1 MRQRE
6 AIRYLFLEKREHYT
20 VSETAALLGWT
31 RSELAAEIAASELRR
46 VNDTS
51 LVSWHAVAVIASTQ
65 WSYESIEEA
74 LGAAASSVLP
84 SLLRL
89 EELRVRIPRYQIVVI
104 NTAARNQKAT
114 VNSFLARYLL
124 DLSTNEAPSLIRS
137 TPGFR
142 EAFMWPAHG
151 PAESQTAA

>member
-6 AIRYLFLEKREHYT
+6 AIRYLFLERREHYT
-20 VSETAALLGWT
+20 VSEAAALLGWT
-31 RSELAAEIAASELRR
+31 SPELAAEIAASELRR

-51 LVSWHAVAVIASTQ
+51 LVSWHALVVLASTQ

-74 LGAAASSVLP
+74 RGAAASSVLP
-84 SLLRL
+84 PLLRL

-124 DLSTNEAPSLIRS
+124 DLSTVEAPSLTS
-137 TPGFR
+137 VPGFR
-142 EAFMWPAHG
+142 EAFMWPAQG
-151 PAESQTAA
+151 SAESQTAA

>member
-6 AIRYLFLEKREHYT
+6 AIRYLFLVKREHYT
-20 VSETAALLGWT
+20 VSEAAALLRWT
-31 RSELAAEIAASELRR
+31 RAELAAEIAASELRR

-51 LVSWHAVAVIASTQ
+51 LVSWHALAVLASTQ

-74 LGAAASSVLP
+74 LGAAASVLP

-89 EELRVRIPRYQIVVI
+89 EELHVRIPRYQIVVI
-104 NTAARNQKAT
+104 NTAARNQKTT

>member
-6 AIRYLFLEKREHYT
+6 AIRYLFLERREHYT
-20 VSETAALLGWT
+20 ISEAAALLGWA
-31 RSELAAEIAASELRR
+31 RAELAAEIAASELRR

-51 LVSWHAVAVIASTQ
+51 LVSWHAVVAVLASTQ

-84 SLLRL
+84 PLLRL

-104 NTAARNQKAT
+104 STAARNQKAT

-124 DLSTNEAPSLIRS
+124 DLSTIEAPSLSSI
-137 TPGFR
+137 PGFR
-142 EAFMWPAHG
+142 EAFMWPAQG
-151 PAESQTAA
+151 SAESQTAA

>member
-6 AIRYLFLEKREHYT
+6 AIRHLFLDKREHYT
-20 VSETAALLGWT
+20 ISEAAALLGWT
-31 RSELAAEIAASELRR
+31 RAELAAEVGASELRR

-51 LVSWHAVAVIASTQ
+51 LVSWHAVAVIACTQ

-74 LGAAASSVLP
+74 LGPAASSVLP
-84 SLLRL
+84 PLLLL

-104 NTAARNQKAT
+104 NTAARNQNT
-114 VNSFLARYLL
+114 TINSFLARYLL
-124 DLSTNEAPSLIRS
+124 DLSTIEAPSLIGS
-137 TPGFR
+137 MSGFR
-142 EAFMWPAHG
+142 EAFMWPAQG